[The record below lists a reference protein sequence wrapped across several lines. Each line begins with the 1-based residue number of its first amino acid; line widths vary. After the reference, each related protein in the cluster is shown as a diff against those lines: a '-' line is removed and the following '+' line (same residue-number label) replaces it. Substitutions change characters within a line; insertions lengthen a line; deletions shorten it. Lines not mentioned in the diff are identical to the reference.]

1 MDQVL
6 DVINNRDDQ
15 FLARVFF
22 DLSFFIIVGV
32 FIFNII
38 TGLIVDTFGSLREEA
53 AARADQLDNEC
64 YVCGFTRTSYDDIG
78 MISPSFDQHK
88 VKKKKQHHIHTCF
101 FLFFSSV
108 YPYCSSSF
116 YSYSRLSLSLVCAL
130 LHIYSYE
137 TITFGTTCTSS
148 STS

>member
-1 MDQVL
+1 LTGVNPIGCHSVVACFWLVLYKGFPEGRMDQVL

-88 VKKKKQHHIHTCF
+88 VKKK
-101 FLFFSSV
+101 
-108 YPYCSSSF
+108 
-116 YSYSRLSLSLVCAL
+116 
-130 LHIYSYE
+130 
-137 TITFGTTCTSS
+137 
-148 STS
+148 